1 MTHPPPDPAS
11 HPAKRNPKR
20 TRDRLVRAALELFTT
35 QGYHGS
41 TTPQI
46 AKRAGIAEGTIYR
59 HFASKEHLFNE
70 IYRAGVRRLAQA
82 VANCDPSLP
91 CRERLL
97 AVGTEWHALAVRE
110 PALIKLLFFADVTDL
125 LDHKSRSEFR
135 ALRMSLEEIIASG
148 KSSGQV
154 KAGSAQVWT
163 DTWLSLV
170 ELVLKRAASREWRGQ
185 HQGPQQVLAS
195 AWDAIRAP
203 AETAA
208 AVSAA
213 SLHTTS

>member
-1 MTHPPPDPAS
+1 MPHPPADAPA
-11 HPAKRNPKR
+11 PPGKRDPKR

-35 QGYHGS
+35 LGYHGS

-70 IYRAGVRRLAQA
+70 IYRAGVRTLATA
-82 VANCDPSLP
+82 VAESDPSLG

-97 AVGTEWHALAVRE
+97 AVASEWHALAIRE
-110 PALIKLLFFADVTDL
+110 PALIKLLFFSNVTDL
-125 LDHKSRSEFR
+125 LDAKSRSDQR
-135 ALRMSLEEIIASG
+135 ALRARLEEIIATG
-148 KSSGQV
+148 KSGGLV

-203 AETAA
+203 ADA
-208 AVSAA
+208 
-213 SLHTTS
+213 TSVRSSSFQAT

>member
-1 MTHPPPDPAS
+1 MTHTPADAIAS
-11 HPAKRNPKR
+11 PRKRDPKR

-70 IYRAGVRRLAQA
+70 IYRAGVRTLDRAA
-82 VANCDPSLP
+82 AESDPSLP
-91 CRERLL
+91 CRDRLL
-97 AVGTEWHALAVRE
+97 DIATEWHALAVQE
-110 PALIKLLFFADVTDL
+110 PALIKLLFSADVTDL
-125 LDHKSRSEFR
+125 LDHKSRSEYR
-135 ALRMSLEEIIASG
+135 ALRVHLEEIIAAG
-148 KSSGQV
+148 KSGGQI
-154 KAGSAQVWT
+154 KAGSVQVWT

-203 AETAA
+203 ADATA
-208 AVSAA
+208 VRSS
-213 SLHTTS
+213 SLQST